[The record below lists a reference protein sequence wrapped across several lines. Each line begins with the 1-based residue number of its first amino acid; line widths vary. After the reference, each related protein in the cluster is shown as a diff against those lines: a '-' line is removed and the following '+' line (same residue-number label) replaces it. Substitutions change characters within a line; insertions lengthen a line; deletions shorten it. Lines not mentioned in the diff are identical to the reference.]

1 MTYLPRSIRV
11 LLTLALLLLSG
22 CASVQFSTPGGAV
35 TVGSLTVDSLTADSL
50 TADSLTVDSPSASL
64 RTTPNGVVSTIGKAG

>member
-50 TADSLTVDSPSASL
+50 TVDSPSASL